1 MIAIARDAAW
11 TERLRGLAARGGWI
25 FIPVAQAPVPGSATA
40 EHGLIVLDR
49 ASVEGPLTRAV
60 AALKKSFPAQRIVV
74 SFSDAELNADGVADG
89 LACGADDVVV
99 KSWPDARL
107 FARLSAAREAGL
119 SAAVRVSADG
129 ALKAER
135 RSHRAFTLARG
146 KWRELPLP
154 APEFSMLWLLLA
166 EDGAELS
173 RERLLDALSE
183 AAGRELE
190 IETVSRRALSL
201 RRALSKRWKGK
212 IETVRGGFY
221 RLVSKK

>member
-1 MIAIARDAAW
+1 MIAIARDAVW
-11 TERLRGLAARGGWI
+11 TERLRALAASGGWP
-25 FIPVAQAPVPGSATA
+25 FVPVAKPPVPGSATA

-49 ASVEGPLTRAV
+49 GAVEGPLSRTV
-60 AALKKSFPAQRIVV
+60 TALKKSFPSQRIVV
-74 SFSDAELNADGVADG
+74 SFTDAELDADGVADG
-89 LACGADDVVV
+89 LGCGADDVVV

-107 FARLSAAREAGL
+107 FARLLAAREAGL
-119 SAAVRVSADG
+119 SAAVRISADG
-129 ALKAER
+129 ALKAEL

-146 KWRELPLP
+146 KWKELPLP

-166 EDGAELS
+166 EDGAEVS
-173 RERLLDALSE
+173 REQLLDVLSG

-201 RRALSKRWKGK
+201 RRALAKRWKGK

-221 RLVSKK
+221 RLASKK